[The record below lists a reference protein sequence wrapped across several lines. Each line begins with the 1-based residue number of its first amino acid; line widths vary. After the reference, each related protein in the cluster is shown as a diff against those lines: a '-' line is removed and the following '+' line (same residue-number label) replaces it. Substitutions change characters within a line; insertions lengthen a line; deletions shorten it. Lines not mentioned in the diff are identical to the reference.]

1 MEKNGEI
8 VGYNIDYPSI
18 VERIKKIEN
27 ETSDRQFAIAIGMRN
42 DSYSNAKKRGTF
54 PFEKIIN
61 YCFVNNYSLDE
72 IFGMSN
78 PTKPVSESSEHIN
91 ENSNSVYIE
100 SIESNQTIKLP
111 SYLLGGEKTS
121 KNTKYFIDEKDTIFI
136 VDTIDKNLEDRNSYL
151 IRLFNNL
158 YIKDVSIDLSHN
170 FKLKENGFDEI
181 IVKNEELFKIEV
193 LGKVILTYKKD

>member
-1 MEKNGEI
+1 
-8 VGYNIDYPSI
+8 
-18 VERIKKIEN
+18 
-27 ETSDRQFAIAIGMRN
+27 
-42 DSYSNAKKRGTF
+42 
-54 PFEKIIN
+54 
-61 YCFVNNYSLDE
+61 
-72 IFGMSN
+72 MSN
-78 PTKPVSESSEHIN
+78 PIKPVSESSEHIN

-111 SYLLGGEKTS
+111 SYLLDGEKTS
-121 KNTKYFIDEKDTIFI
+121 KNTKYFIDEQDTIFI

>member
-1 MEKNGEI
+1 MEKNEET
-8 VGYNIDYPSI
+8 VGYNIDFPSI

-54 PFEKIIN
+54 PYEKIIN

-72 IFGMSN
+72 IFGMKN
-78 PTKPVSESSEHIN
+78 PIKPALESN
-91 ENSNSVYIE
+91 ENTNKECNSIYIE
-100 SIESNQTIKLP
+100 SIENKQTIKLP
-111 SYLLGGEKTS
+111 ANLFDEERTS
-121 KNTKYFIDEKDTIFI
+121 KDIKYYIDENDTIFI
-136 VDTIDKNLEDRNSYL
+136 VDTIGRKLEDRNSYL
-151 IRLFNNL
+151 IKLFNNL

-193 LGKVILTYKKD
+193 LGKVILTYKKA

>member
-8 VGYNIDYPSI
+8 LDYTIDYTSI
-18 VERIKKIEN
+18 VDRIKKTEN
-27 ETSDRQFAIAIGMRN
+27 VTSDRQFAIAIGMRT

-72 IFGMSN
+72 IFGMKN
-78 PTKPVSESSEHIN
+78 PIKPISESNQNTN
-91 ENSNSVYIE
+91 ENGSSVYID
-100 SIESNQTIKLP
+100 SIENNQTIKLP
-111 SYLLGGEKTS
+111 SYLLDGEKIS
-121 KNTKYFIDEKDTIFI
+121 KNIKYFIDKQDTIFI
-136 VDTIDKNLEDRNSYL
+136 VDTIDKQLEDRNSYL

-170 FKLKENGFDEI
+170 FKLKEKDFDEI
-181 IVKNEELFKIEV
+181 KVKNEELFKIEV